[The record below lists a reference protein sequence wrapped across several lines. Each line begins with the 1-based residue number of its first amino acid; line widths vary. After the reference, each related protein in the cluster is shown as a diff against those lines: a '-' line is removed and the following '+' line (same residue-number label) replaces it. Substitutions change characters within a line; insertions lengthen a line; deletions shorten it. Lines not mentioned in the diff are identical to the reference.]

1 MNNDQRR
8 ARLPRIAAC
17 ILAAIVAACALGS
30 IWALPRYALT
40 DLEAARHSP
49 SLAFPFGADLLGRS
63 LLPRCLLGG
72 LISITVGCSAAA
84 FSMVLGVA
92 WGSVSGMLGGRIDA
106 LLMRIVDILYGLPYL
121 LLVILLKIGLDG
133 LLRRRLGFSA
143 ATAEL
148 VILLLAIGGVSWLTM
163 ARIVRGQVLA
173 LRSQAFIEAA
183 RATGLTSFEIWRA
196 HLLPNLAGPIVVYAM
211 LTIPQAILQEAFL
224 SFLGIGIQPPLPS
237 WGNLASEGVSAIN
250 TVQSFWW
257 LLVFPCALLT
267 TTLLALNILGG
278 ELQRSIEQR
287 GRKSDIVTV
296 S

>member
-1 MNNDQRR
+1 MIRER
-8 ARLPRIAAC
+8 SHGPLPRVAA
-17 ILAAIVAACALGS
+17 IVLAVIVAACAIGS
-30 IWALPRYALT
+30 LWAAPRYGLT
-40 DLEAARHSP
+40 DLPAARHPP

-72 LISITVGCSAAA
+72 AISITVGCSAAA
-84 FSMVLGVA
+84 FSMLLGVV
-92 WGSVSGMLGGRIDA
+92 WGSVAGMIGGRVDSV
-106 LLMRIVDILYGLPYL
+106 LMRIVDVLYGLPYL

-133 LLRRRLGFSA
+133 LLRRRLGLSA
-143 ATAEL
+143 AATE
-148 VILLLAIGGVSWLTM
+148 VVVLLLAIGGVSWLTM

-173 LRSQAFIEAA
+173 LRAQAFIEAA
-183 RATGLTSFEIWRA
+183 RAIGLTPFEIWRT

-250 TVQSFWW
+250 TVESFWW
-257 LLVFPCALLT
+257 LLVFPCSLLT
-267 TTLLALNILGG
+267 ITLLALNIVGG
-278 ELQRSIEQR
+278 ELQRAIEQR
-287 GRKSDIVTV
+287 GRRSDVAAV